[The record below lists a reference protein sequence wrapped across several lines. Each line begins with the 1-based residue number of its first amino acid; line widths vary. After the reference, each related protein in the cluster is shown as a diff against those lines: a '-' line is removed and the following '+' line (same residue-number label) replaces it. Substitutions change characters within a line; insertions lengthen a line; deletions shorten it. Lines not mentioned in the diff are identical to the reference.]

1 MVHVIENKCIGCNA
15 CIRVCPVPNANRYDG
30 SVVHI
35 NQDECIQCG
44 ECVKTCQ
51 HGARYYDDD
60 LEIVLD
66 IMKSKPV
73 SFIVAPSIKSAM
85 DGKWRHVLKWLKDNG
100 ANEIYDGSFGADICT
115 FMHIEYLKLHPDAKV
130 ISQPCAAI
138 VNYAEKHKPEM
149 LQYLSPV
156 QSPLMCSAIY
166 VKKYLHSNDV
176 LVGLTPCL
184 AKGDEF
190 RNTNAISFNVTFRR
204 LSEYMKKKGVVLP
217 IGRSEF
223 EWSATRGFDGAFY
236 PIPGGLKECLQVYDP
251 HLSVTTSE
259 GVNKVY
265 EDFDFYLEASKAS
278 RPTVYDVLSCEF
290 GCNSGAGSKSD
301 FNEFTAYDIMKNA
314 RQWSS
319 SRNKNV
325 RFHTKIFKSLKMDD
339 FMRTYIDRCK
349 KAMPTEAELEEVY
362 RSMGKVT
369 ELDKHIDCRACGF
382 KSCKNMAITIFA
394 GNNSPSNCT
403 NYEKAQLKA
412 MKESIEM
419 QHNDL
424 HNAITQINNMLTEL
438 TEKVLPISSNA
449 ANNSEQNESIMDD
462 MNKLNS
468 EVTGIHSMAD
478 GIVKSI
484 SKIGVSID
492 EYNKILAQI
501 KSISDQTNI
510 LAINASIEAARAG
523 QNGRGF
529 AVVASEVRNLAI
541 KSAETLKEAEEH
553 TVEIISNIGDI
564 KEASKSIM
572 NEVAATQ
579 ENVSN
584 TETAVD
590 ALNESSQ
597 LISSSVSEV
606 TEIIQNLSDIAS
618 DLTSNSD
625 RHEYHEGDFSTEM
638 NDGYDFGES
647 GFEMESDA
655 EFGYDAV

>member
-1 MVHVIENKCIGCNA
+1 MVHVIEDKCIGCNA

-35 NQDECIQCG
+35 NHDECIQCG

-51 HGARYYDDD
+51 HKARYYDDD
-60 LEIVLD
+60 LELVLD
-66 IMKSKPV
+66 IMRTKPV
-73 SFIVAPSIKSAM
+73 SFIVAPAIKSAM

-100 ANEIYDGSFGADICT
+100 AHEIYDGSFGADICT
-115 FMHIEYLKLHPDAKV
+115 FMHIEYLKRHPDAKV

-149 LQYLSPV
+149 LPHLSPV

-166 VKKYLHSNDV
+166 IKKYLHNNDV

-190 RNTNAISFNVTFRR
+190 RNTNVISFNVTFKR

-236 PIPGGLKECLQVYDP
+236 PIPGGLKECLHAYDP
-251 HLSVTTSE
+251 GLAVTTSE

-265 EDFDFYLEASKAS
+265 DDFDYYLEASKAS
-278 RPTVYDVLSCEF
+278 RPAVYDVLSCEF
-290 GCNSGAGSKSD
+290 GCNSGAGAKSD

-314 RQWSS
+314 RQWSTT
-319 SRNKNV
+319 RNKNL
-325 RFHTKIFKSLKMDD
+325 RFHTKIFKTLNLED
-339 FMRTYIDRCK
+339 FLRTYVDRCK
-349 KAMPTEAELEEVY
+349 RALPTEAELEEVY
-362 RSMGKVT
+362 RSMGKIT
-369 ELDKHIDCRACGF
+369 ELDKHVDCHACGF
-382 KSCKNMAITIFA
+382 KSCRNMAITIFA
-394 GNNSPSNCT
+394 GNNTPSNCVQ
-403 NYEKAQLKA
+403 YERTQLRA

-424 HNAITQINNMLTEL
+424 RGAISQINDMLAEL
-438 TEKVLPISSNA
+438 TEKVLPISSHA
-449 ANNSEQNESIMDD
+449 SNNSEQNKSIMND
-462 MNKLNS
+462 MNNLNT

-478 GIVKSI
+478 GIVNSI

-564 KEASKSIM
+564 KEASKAIM
-572 NEVAATQ
+572 GEVAATQ

-584 TETAVD
+584 AETAVD
-590 ALNESSQ
+590 ALNVSSQ

-606 TEIIQNLSDIAS
+606 TGIIQNLSDIATR
-618 DLTSNSD
+618 LTTDSEN
-625 RHEYHEGDFSTEM
+625 HEYHEEEFHME
-638 NDGYDFGES
+638 NGYDFGEN
-647 GFEMESDA
+647 DA
-655 EFGYDAV
+655 EMGSGSEYAYDEVYE